1 MTRAETCGVFIPVMV
16 VRGEMAGSIGR
27 RVTGRGGAGGCTTGS
42 GRGRWY
48 K

>member
-1 MTRAETCGVFIPVMV
+1 MTRAEMCDVFIPEMV
-16 VRGEMAGSIGR
+16 VAGPIGR
-27 RVTGRGGAGGCTTGS
+27 RVTGRGGAGGRTTGS